1 MEFVRRIQT
10 PRGDV
15 PPNLKNYISVFEK
28 IDSKSQVGLTKNGL
42 LVEYDV
48 NDEQFHRSI
57 KVSDAFQIMKII
69 HILENQYLVVLAK
82 NSQDLLRVYKPKS
95 KTFEIIYE
103 LNQKFVDFEVIDEQK
118 KGYETL
124 RIQCISSSIVKD
136 FCVNKFDDHSKD
148 SFTDS
153 VDAAL
158 KKQAENAKNACEQVK
173 NDVERLENIISGIES
188 DLSANPVSVKESD
201 LLKAAFG
208 SKFSRPCYELT
219 VIALKRYK
227 TFVILS
233 IENPHDSMVE
243 DLILVID
250 CPKYK
255 IKRTSLSVLDL
266 EAMIIQ
272 QACNN
277 VVQKVGI
284 EADDKDHRFN
294 LSSGT
299 SVSLWKFYEFCI
311 CCHFFSNL
319 IFQVNFVID
328 FGMELL
334 NPCVNI
340 MLQFKVNAKI
350 LVQRFDLNTESVE
363 SLNEIEATPIK
374 MLMSEYKK
382 TLIVYSAIERH
393 FDLEKTLTSIGLA
406 QMSVKNTFS
415 SSDVI
420 CAFFPLNHYKYQ
432 LIFHSD
438 SLKPLKILFTTLYDA
453 LPKDVIMDILKTNVQ
468 TDNKKVDKKSC
479 LLREITA
486 LKTGQIVDETVT
498 DKVFLE

>member
-1 MEFVRRIQT
+1 MNFAYVI
-10 PRGDV
+10 
-15 PPNLKNYISVFEK
+15 
-28 IDSKSQVGLTKNGL
+28 
-42 LVEYDV
+42 
-48 NDEQFHRSI
+48 
-57 KVSDAFQIMKII
+57 
-69 HILENQYLVVLAK
+69 
-82 NSQDLLRVYKPKS
+82 
-95 KTFEIIYE
+95 TF
-103 LNQKFVDFEVIDEQK
+103 F
-118 KGYETL
+118 
-124 RIQCISSSIVKD
+124 
-136 FCVNKFDDHSKD
+136 
-148 SFTDS
+148 
-153 VDAAL
+153 
-158 KKQAENAKNACEQVK
+158 
-173 NDVERLENIISGIES
+173 
-188 DLSANPVSVKESD
+188 
-201 LLKAAFG
+201 
-208 SKFSRPCYELT
+208 
-219 VIALKRYK
+219 
-227 TFVILS
+227 
-233 IENPHDSMVE
+233 
-243 DLILVID
+243 
-250 CPKYK
+250 
-255 IKRTSLSVLDL
+255 
-266 EAMIIQ
+266 
-272 QACNN
+272 
-277 VVQKVGI
+277 
-284 EADDKDHRFN
+284 
-294 LSSGT
+294 
-299 SVSLWKFYEFCI
+299 
-311 CCHFFSNL
+311 NL

-432 LIFHSD
+432 LILHSD
-438 SLKPLKILFTTLYDA
+438 TLKPLKILFTTLYDA